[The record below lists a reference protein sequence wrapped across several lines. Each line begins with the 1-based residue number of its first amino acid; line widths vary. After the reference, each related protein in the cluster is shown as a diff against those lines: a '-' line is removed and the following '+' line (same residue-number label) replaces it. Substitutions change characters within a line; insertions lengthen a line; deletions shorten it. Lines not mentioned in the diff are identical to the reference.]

1 MRTLD
6 RHTYEKT
13 LKNFNKMYIAFSV
26 AIVILITLIGGSL
39 AAFLNN
45 DVKVKANSD
54 MTYYLTLS
62 YDGVDKNG
70 LESSDT
76 IVSEIKSG
84 YLYVEDKIP
93 LGLDFKGFVPTSDG
107 SIGAVKRNDGSV
119 CVGKVIDDTND
130 LSYDVGTWNE
140 DNTIYTYH
148 GLHYNSLTRAI
159 SYTVKD
165 LKAGCDLTIG
175 IVTKTP
181 SKLETL
187 DSGVKN
193 RRDFYNFAVAK
204 SESKT
209 VLSNGVHA
217 FMGDEFGTL
226 HSVSYEYTGDVP
238 NGLELP
244 SSEKYIAGVTIGTPT
259 NINVE
264 GYTFDGWTSN
274 DVEINNGTYKMISSD
289 IVLQGKFTKK
299 DTYKLKYSI
308 NGTVPLGYVIP
319 NDKEYYVDSNIKIDS
334 LKVGDIING
343 YKFLGWTYNNNL
355 INSTMKMPNNDIEL
369 VGSFEEVKYKV
380 TYAFNNGIVPSGA
393 SSYLPE
399 VKYYAPGDIVKLEN
413 VSSEPAG
420 YKFLGWYKDDTFI
433 MPNSDVVIY
442 GDWKKNSINIE
453 PEINLEIVNDSE
465 LYSYGDSIL
474 FKVNVKNNSIFDIK
488 DVLVEIGL
496 DKAYFL
502 ESDNYSVLSDHIGS
516 VDLIKSGTST
526 DLYVQYDIAY
536 EDTGSI
542 TNKVSVIGA
551 SSDNG
556 SILGDDDYSSEISFD
571 IMPSIEL
578 CNKISGHNSGN
589 ITQYYITGDNYETWI
604 NLSDNECSKIYV
616 LPGKYNIKE
625 VVAQEYE
632 ISNIDG
638 DLKINDTEIEINK
651 EDSKKITYTNK
662 FKYKR
667 FYHSF
672 GRSIGKI
679 LGGE

>member
-1 MRTLD
+1 MD
-6 RHTYEKT
+6 RHTYEKA
-13 LKNFNKMYIAFSV
+13 LKSFNKMYIVFTV
-26 AIVILITLIGGSL
+26 AIVILVAVIGGSL
-39 AAFLNN
+39 AALLNN

-107 SIGAVKRNDGSV
+107 SIGAVKRSDGSV
-119 CVGKVIDDTND
+119 CVGKVVDDTND
-130 LSYDVGTWNE
+130 LTYDTGTWNS

-148 GLHYNSLTRAI
+148 GLRYNTVTRTV

-175 IVTKTP
+175 ILTKTP
-181 SKLETL
+181 NKLENL
-187 DSGVKN
+187 DSGVKS

-204 SESKT
+204 SENKT

-217 FMGDEFGTL
+217 FMGDEFGSL

-238 NGLELP
+238 SGLELP

-264 GYTFDGWTSN
+264 GYNFDGWTSD
-274 DVEINNGTYKMISSD
+274 DVEISNGTYKMISSD
-289 IVLQGKFTKK
+289 IVLKGKFTKK
-299 DTYKLKYSI
+299 DTYKVNYRI
-308 NGTVPLGYVIP
+308 DGVIPGGYVIP
-319 NDKEYYVDSNIKIDS
+319 NSKEYYVDSNIKIDS
-334 LKVGDIING
+334 LKTGDIING
-343 YKFLGWTYNNNL
+343 YRFLGWM
-355 INSTMKMPNNDIEL
+355 INDTLVNGSMKMPNNDVEV

-380 TYAFNNGIVPSGA
+380 TYAFKGGIVPKDA
-393 SSYLPE
+393 NKYLPDA
-399 VKYYAPGDIVKLEN
+399 KYYAPGDIVNLEN
-413 VSSEPAG
+413 INEPAG
-420 YKFLGWYKDDTFI
+420 YKFLGWYMDESFT

-442 GDWKKNSINIE
+442 GDWKKNSVNIE
-453 PEINLEIVNDSE
+453 PEINLEIINDSE

-474 FKVNVKNNSIFDIK
+474 FKVSVKNTSIFDIK
-488 DVLVEIGL
+488 DVLVEVGL
-496 DKAYFL
+496 DNAYFL
-502 ESDNYSVLSDHIGS
+502 ESDNYSVLSDHIAS
-516 VDLIKSGTST
+516 LDLIKSGTSV
-526 DLYVQYDIAY
+526 DLYAQYDISY
-536 EDTGSI
+536 EDIGTI

-556 SILGDDDYSSEISFD
+556 SILGEDDYSSEISFD

-589 ITQYYITGDNYETWI
+589 VTQYYVTGDNYETWI
-604 NLSDNECSKIYV
+604 NLLDNQCNKIYV

-625 VVAQEYE
+625 IVAQEYE
-632 ISNIDG
+632 ISSIDG

-651 EDSKKITYTNK
+651 EDNKKITYTNK

-679 LGGE
+679 IGGE

>member
-1 MRTLD
+1 MRVVN
-6 RHTYEKT
+6 RHTYEKA
-13 LKNFNKMYIAFSV
+13 LKSFNKMYIVFTV
-26 AIVILITLIGGSL
+26 AIIILIAVIGGSL
-39 AAFLNN
+39 AALLNN

-70 LESSDT
+70 LESNDMV
-76 IVSEIKSG
+76 VSEIKSG

-93 LGLDFKGFVPTSDG
+93 VGLDFRGFVPTSDG
-107 SIGAVKRNDGSV
+107 SIGAVKRSDGSV
-119 CVGKVIDDTND
+119 CVGKVVDDTND
-130 LSYDVGTWNE
+130 LSYDIGTWSN

-148 GLHYNSLTRAI
+148 GLHYNSLTRTV

-175 IVTKTP
+175 ILTKTP
-181 SKLETL
+181 YKLENL
-187 DSGVKN
+187 DNGVKN

-204 SESKT
+204 SENKT

-226 HSVSYEYTGDVP
+226 HTVSYEYTGDVP
-238 NGLELP
+238 SKIELP

-264 GYTFDGWTSN
+264 GYTFDGWTSD

-289 IVLQGKFTKK
+289 IVLKGKFTKK
-299 DTYKLKYSI
+299 ATYKVNYRI
-308 NGTVPLGYVIP
+308 DGVIPGGYVIP

-334 LKVGDIING
+334 LKIGDIING
-343 YKFLGWTYNNNL
+343 YRFLGWMVNDTLVNG
-355 INSTMKMPNNDIEL
+355 SMKMPNNDVEV

-380 TYAFNNGIVPSGA
+380 TYAFKGGIIPSNA
-393 SSYLPE
+393 NKYLPD
-399 VKYYAPGDIVKLEN
+399 VKYYAPGDIVNLD
-413 VSSEPAG
+413 VISTEPTG
-420 YKFLGWYKDDTFI
+420 YIFLGWYMDESFV
-433 MPNSDVVIY
+433 MPNRDVIIY
-442 GDWKKNSINIE
+442 GDWKKNSVNIE

-465 LYSYGDSIL
+465 FYSFGDSIL
-474 FKVNVKNNSIFDIK
+474 FKATVKNTSIFDIK
-488 DVLVEIGL
+488 DVLVETGL
-496 DKAYFL
+496 DNAYFL
-502 ESDNYSVLSDHIGS
+502 ESDSCSVLSDHIAS
-516 VDLIKSGTST
+516 IDLIKSGSSV
-526 DLYVQYDIAY
+526 DLYVQYDVAN
-536 EDTGSI
+536 EDTGTI
-542 TNKVSVIGA
+542 TNKVNVIGA

-556 SILGDDDYSSEISFD
+556 STLGEGDYTSEISFD
-571 IMPSIEL
+571 IMPTIEL

-589 ITQYYITGDNYETWI
+589 ITQYYVTGDDYETWI
-604 NLSDNECSKIYV
+604 NLLDNECSKIYV

-632 ISNIDG
+632 ISSIDG
-638 DLKINDTEIEINK
+638 DLKINNTEIEIDKKDN
-651 EDSKKITYTNK
+651 KKITYTNK

-679 LGGE
+679 IGGE